1 MQISVRAKQVRLGDG
16 FRTHVAE
23 RLEAGIGKYFDDAIE
38 ATVQVAREAH
48 QFRVDCAVHVGSG
61 ISAQA
66 HAVTGSARDSFE
78 AAVERLEKQLRRQ
91 KRYLRDHHRRA
102 KAVPAP
108 APAERDEAPAGPM
121 IIAETGDNVAT
132 LSVGA
137 AARRLGSE
145 PALLFKNG
153 AHGGLNLVY
162 RRADGN
168 IGWIDLFDGSAAK
181 AAAKG
186 RPK

>member
-16 FRTHVAE
+16 FRAHVAE
-23 RLEAGIGKYFDDAIE
+23 RIEAGIGKYFDDAIE
-38 ATVQVAREAH
+38 ATVQVAREAD

-66 HAVTGSARDSFE
+66 HAVTGSARESFE

-108 APAERDEAPAGPM
+108 AERDETPAGPM
-121 IIAETGDNVAT
+121 IIAETGDNVTT
-132 LSVGA
+132 LTVGT
-137 AARRLGSE
+137 AARRLGSQ

-168 IGWIDLFDGSAAK
+168 IGWIDPFDGSAAK
-181 AAAKG
+181 AAAKT
-186 RPK
+186 KSK

>member
-16 FRTHVAE
+16 FRTHIAE

-48 QFRVDCAVHVGSG
+48 DFRVDCAVHVGSG

-78 AAVERLEKQLRRQ
+78 AAVERLEKQLRRH

-102 KAVPAP
+102 KAAP
-108 APAERDEAPAGPM
+108 APAVHDEAPAGPM

-137 AARRLGSE
+137 AARRLGSQ

-162 RRADGN
+162 RRVDGN
-168 IGWIDLFDGSAAK
+168 IGWIDPFDGSVARSATKAK
-181 AAAKG
+181 AK
-186 RPK
+186 